1 MQRVGLVGAGL
12 MGSGIAK
19 NLLAAGYPLAVHK
32 RNPAALDEKGRA
44 LRDAGARVTG
54 DLADVFRSCELL
66 LLCLP
71 SSIEVEEVMLG
82 PAGLAASR
90 GATVRQVVDFSTAR
104 PASTR
109 AIREKLAARGIGF
122 LDAPMTGGPAQADQ
136 GALNLAVGCRA
147 EEARDLAPLLAKIA
161 KNVVYAG
168 APGAGNVAKLLNN
181 FLSILDRSAASCV
194 SLLARDNGLDLATVK
209 EFISVSGGYSRGFQ
223 TEIESIIA
231 DRFPLG
237 FALELALKDLRYA
250 SELAAASGRSFALL
264 ADLQALLAAATEAG
278 YGKKDLNAV
287 YQYLAAASR
296 KAPA

>member
-12 MGSGIAK
+12 MGRGIAG
-19 NLLAAGYPLAVHK
+19 NLLAAGYPLVVHK
-32 RNPAALDEKGRA
+32 RNPAALEERARA
-44 LRDAGARVTG
+44 LRDAGARITG
-54 DLADVFRSCELL
+54 DLAEVFRSCELL

-71 SSIEVEEVMLG
+71 SSIEVEEVTLG

-90 GATVRQVVDFSTAR
+90 GRTVKQVVDFSTAR

-109 AIREKLAARGIGF
+109 AIREKLAAQGMGF
-122 LDAPMTGGPAQADQ
+122 IDAPMTGGPAQADQ

-147 EEARDLAPLLAKIA
+147 EEARELAPLFAKIA

-181 FLSILDRSAASCV
+181 FLSILDRTATSCV
-194 SLLARDNGLDLATVK
+194 SLLAQDNGLDLATVK

-223 TEIESIIA
+223 TEIESILA
-231 DRFPLG
+231 GRFPLA
-237 FALELALKDLRYA
+237 FALEIALKDLRYA
-250 SELAAASGRSFALL
+250 SELAAAGGRSFTLL
-264 ADLQALLAAATEAG
+264 ADLQALLAAAAEAG

-287 YQYLAAASR
+287 HQYLAAASR